1 MFLTCPVPGRR
12 NFDKVLG
19 QGYTANIVAAATVA
33 VAAFATVAAVPAG
46 LLDKA
51 EAAEEL
57 SGRRR

>member
-12 NFDKVLG
+12 NFHKVLG
-19 QGYTANIVAAATVA
+19 QGYAANIVAAATVA
-33 VAAFATVAAVPAG
+33 VAAFATG